1 MTLPSATY
9 RLQFRNGMTF
19 ERATGLIPHWQ
30 SLGIS
35 HVYASPIFAATT
47 GSTHGYDI
55 IDPNAVD
62 PAIGGRAGFDLFAA
76 ALKRAGL
83 GLILDIVP
91 NHLAASLEN
100 PWWRSVVEWGPE
112 SPFADY
118 FDVDWSRKL
127 TLPVISG
134 SLEEELA
141 AGNIRLVIDSEHA
154 MLAVDYMG
162 SRYPLCPETY
172 RAALASLDHPMTSD
186 AVVLTGTAILDLQPW
201 RFIPWREA
209 PNGLNYRRF
218 FEVTGLV
225 GVRVEQPEV
234 FEAVHKTVFD
244 MVRRGQVDG
253 LRIDHIDGLA
263 DPEAYLNRLRDA
275 VGPDIYI
282 VVEKIL
288 VGDEQ
293 LPEQW
298 PVSGTTGYE
307 FIAAL
312 ADLFVDVGSS
322 TLDEAYRAVSPENAD
337 AGATLRHA
345 RQLMVDRN
353 FHGEVSALQQRAREI
368 ADAENNRLDHA
379 SIHAAVRA
387 LLVDF
392 PVYRTY
398 GSPRGLRP
406 ADAKLLQGIFD
417 RLARDAEP
425 KMQRAL
431 RFVHNVLR
439 GEVGQDNAQDAL
451 RFRTRM
457 QHLTGPLLAKALE
470 DTFFYR
476 YNRLLAI
483 NEVGGDPLA
492 RDGSVERFHA
502 KMQERAIRQPA
513 GLTTTSTHDTKRGED
528 ARARLYAISEA
539 PDMWIAAV
547 ERWRGMHRHLVA
559 DLADGPAPEPNVE
572 WMIYQ
577 ALAGAWPPDLDIT
590 DTQQLD
596 KLRER
601 FLAYLEKALREA
613 KLRTDWADNNND
625 YEAAVARYASAL
637 LSAENAAF
645 LEDFQTTLK
654 PFVEAGQFNSL
665 SQTLL
670 KLTAPGIP
678 DIYQGCEGLDFS
690 LVDPD
695 NRRPPEFEHLA
706 DNRLAAEKQRLIA
719 SVLSLRKEHPRLFA
733 DGRYTP
739 LEIQGDMR
747 EHAIAFARSHDGSVA
762 IVIAPRRGF
771 DLAAD
776 NSIRSAGPWGG
787 TRVVLADEMAGS
799 TFRNV
804 LTDEVMKVAGQAIII
819 DALFANQPYAVLIS
833 HATD

>member
-1 MTLPSATY
+1 MTPPSATY

-19 ERATGLIPHWQ
+19 DRAIGLIPHWQ

-62 PAIGGRAGFDLFAA
+62 PEIGGRAGFDLFSA

-100 PWWRSVVEWGPE
+100 PWWRSVIEWGRE

-118 FDVDWSRKL
+118 FDVDWNQKL

-134 SLEEELA
+134 SLEDELE
-141 AGNIRLVIDSEHA
+141 AGNIKLVIDTEDA
-154 MLAVDYMG
+154 MLAIDYMG

-186 AVVLTGTAILDLQPW
+186 TVVLTSAAVLDLQPW
-201 RFIPWREA
+201 RFIPWYEA

-225 GVRVEQPEV
+225 GVRVEEPEV
-234 FEAVHKTVFD
+234 FDAVHKTVLE
-244 MVRRGQVDG
+244 MVGRGQVDG

-263 DPEAYLNRLRDA
+263 DPEAYLNRLREA
-275 VGPDIYI
+275 VGPDIYV

-312 ADLFVDVGSS
+312 ADVLVDHRSAG
-322 TLDEAYRAVSPENAD
+322 LDQAYRKVSPENAD
-337 AGATLRHA
+337 ARAALVEA

-353 FHGEVSALQQRAREI
+353 FHGEVSALQRLAGEI
-368 ADAENNRLDHA
+368 ADAENISLDHA
-379 SIHAAVRA
+379 SIDAAMRA
-387 LLVDF
+387 LLVAF

-398 GSPRGLRP
+398 GSPRGLHP
-406 ADAKLLQGIFD
+406 ADAKLLRD
-417 RLARDAEP
+417 VLDALARDVEP
-425 KMQRAL
+425 NTARAL
-431 RFVHNVLR
+431 RFIYAVLK
-439 GEVGQDNAQDAL
+439 GEVQPARAADAL
-451 RFRTRM
+451 HLRTRM

-476 YNRLLAI
+476 YNRLLAL

-492 RDGSVERFHA
+492 RDGSVERFHV

-513 GLTTTSTHDTKRGED
+513 ALTATSTHDTKRGED

-539 PDMWIAAV
+539 PELWVTAV
-547 ERWRGMHRHLVA
+547 ERWCGMHRHLVA
-559 DLADGPAPEPNVE
+559 NLTDGPAPEPNVE

-577 ALAGAWPPDLDIT
+577 ALAGVWPPDLVVT
-590 DTQQLD
+590 NTEQLGG
-596 KLRER
+596 LRER

-613 KLRTDWADNNND
+613 KLRTDWADNNKD
-625 YEAAVARYASAL
+625 YEQAVARYAAAL
-637 LSAENAAF
+637 LSSENLAF
-645 LEDFQTTLK
+645 LQDFETTLR
-654 PFVEAGQFNSL
+654 PLIAAGQFNSL

-670 KLTAPGIP
+670 KLTVPGIP
-678 DIYQGCEGLDFS
+678 DIYQGCEGLDLS

-695 NRRPPEFEHLA
+695 NRRPPDFEHLA
-706 DNRLAAEKQRLIA
+706 ENRFAGEKQKLIA
-719 SVLSLRKEHPRLFA
+719 SVLSLRKDHPQLFVR
-733 DGRYTP
+733 GRYTP
-739 LEIQGDMR
+739 LEIQGRMR
-747 EHAIAFARSHDGSVA
+747 EHTIAFARSHEGRVA
-762 IVIAPRRGF
+762 IVVAPRLVV
-771 DLAAD
+771 DLVAGGVL
-776 NSIRSAGPWGG
+776 RSTEPWTG
-787 TRVVLADEMAGS
+787 TRIILSNEAKGL

-804 LTDEVMKVAGQAIII
+804 LTGSAVGVASGVIAI
-819 DALFANQPYAVLIS
+819 DALFAAQPYALLMS
-833 HATD
+833 P